1 MRVYPDHYIDRRSG
15 TVQSERLFR
24 DNLVNFIYSGVR
36 ENAGFCFNLITS
48 GRASA
53 LLSYLNFDFTFNQN
67 GRKVERFIHELNIN
81 MSECLLPPES
91 FKTAKEVFQRQI
103 RYWEC
108 RPMLSLPSDSTIV
121 VSPSDSKVLVGALS
135 PDKPLF
141 IKEKFFQ
148 YRELLEKEKLDAMLI
163 ALPDQ
168 WHGIIYSEV
177 ANKKINVY
185 GEKPICRTIKDGQ
198 TIVSA
203 VKNNKITW
211 QTGSWQRS
219 QANFHRGAELA
230 INGRVG
236 KLKYIEAGL
245 PDGNRGIGT
254 PPVMDVPP
262 ELNWE
267 MWLGP
272 ALKVPYRG
280 VSHWDWRWILD
291 YSGGQLTDWAGHHI
305 DIANWGAGLEHTGP
319 VEISGSG
326 IYPPDGIFNAP
337 VEYDFLCKYAN
348 GIEMRVANASRLPLG
363 MGTTWHGDLG
373 WVHVDRGNKI
383 SASDPKILEEVIGEN
398 ETHLYKSENHYQN
411 FVDCVRSGK
420 ETIAPVDVAYRAISV
435 ALLGEIAMTTGQ
447 TIKWDPDKEEIIGND
462 RASRMLS
469 RPYRQPWTLPTI

>member
-1 MRVYPDHYIDRRSG
+1 MANKSSRRDFVKRSAA
-15 TVQSERLFR
+15 
-24 DNLVNFIYSGVR
+24 LV
-36 ENAGFCFNLITS
+36 AGAIVLPQIIPS
-48 GRASA
+48 SA
-53 LLSYLNFDFTFNQN
+53 L
-67 GRKVERFIHELNIN
+67 GMGGK
-81 MSECLLPPES
+81 LPPS
-91 FKTAKEVFQRQI
+91 DRIVFGIIGTGSQGMSDCQDFLRLNKQVQFVALCDVDANRLIHAKETVDKANNNKD
-103 RYWEC
+103 C
-108 RPMLSLPSDSTIV
+108 RTYED
-121 VSPSDSKVLVGALS
+121 
-135 PDKPLF
+135 
-141 IKEKFFQ
+141 
-148 YRELLEKEKLDAMLI
+148 YRELLEKETLDAMLI
-163 ALPDQ
+163 ALPDH

-185 GEKPICRTIKDGQ
+185 GEKPICRTITDGQ

-203 VKNNKITW
+203 VKKNNIIW

-236 KLKYIEAGL
+236 KLKYIEVGL
-245 PDGNRGIGT
+245 PDGNKGIGT
-254 PPVMDVPP
+254 PPVKEIPQG
-262 ELNWE
+262 LNWE

-319 VEISGSG
+319 VEITGAG
-326 IYPPDGIFNAP
+326 VYPVEGIFNVP
-337 VEYDFLCKYAN
+337 VEYDFLCKYSN
-348 GIEMRVANASRLPLG
+348 GIEMRVANAARLPLG
-363 MGTTWHGDLG
+363 MGTTWHGELG
-373 WVHVDRGNKI
+373 WVHVDRGNRI

-398 ETHLYKSENHYQN
+398 EIHLYKSDNHYQN

-420 ETIAPVDVAYRAISV
+420 PTIAPVEVAYRAISV

-447 TIKWDPDKEEIIGND
+447 TIKWDPDKEEIIGNP
-462 RASRMLS
+462 RASGLLS